1 MIYLDYAAATPV
13 HKVVLDEMKRF
24 YNIDFA
30 NSSSIHGAG
39 ERVKEAVERARV
51 RVAKVLGCKA
61 LEVVF
66 VPSGTMSINLALR
79 GCTKRGDH
87 IITSTIEHK
96 AVLNTCKYLQSQGR
110 RVSLVGVNSKGLV
123 RVKDVESTVNS
134 KTRLVSIMLVN
145 NEIGTV
151 QDCVKIGKLISR
163 INKGRVVSRR
173 ILFHID
179 ACQAPNYLKVDVEEL
194 GCDLLTLNGSKI
206 YGPKGS
212 GVLFV
217 REGVK
222 IEPILYGGE
231 QESGLVA
238 GTQNVSAIVGFS
250 KALEIAQ
257 KNCVKE
263 GIRISKL
270 RDYFIDELLKIKGT
284 VLNGDS
290 KKRVANNVNV
300 SFVGLEAQQI
310 VLYLSQ
316 YGIMT
321 SAGSACTS
329 NKIGISHVIEAL
341 GFGESRGFGAVRFTL
356 GAKTSKKDLVECV
369 KKIKVIV
376 KSLRSAF

>member
-1 MIYLDYAAATPV
+1 
-13 HKVVLDEMKRF
+13 
-24 YNIDFA
+24 
-30 NSSSIHGAG
+30 
-39 ERVKEAVERARV
+39 
-51 RVAKVLGCKA
+51 
-61 LEVVF
+61 
-66 VPSGTMSINLALR
+66 
-79 GCTKRGDH
+79 
-87 IITSTIEHK
+87 
-96 AVLNTCKYLQSQGR
+96 
-110 RVSLVGVNSKGLV
+110 
-123 RVKDVESTVNS
+123 
-134 KTRLVSIMLVN
+134 MLVN

-238 GTQNVSAIVGFS
+238 GTLNVGAIVGFS
-250 KALEIAQ
+250 KALELAF
-257 KNCVKE
+257 KGYVKE
-263 GIRISKL
+263 SVRVSKL
-270 RDYFIDELLKIKGT
+270 RDYFVSELLKIKAT
-284 VLNGDS
+284 ILNGDA
-290 KKRVANNVNV
+290 KRRVANNVNV

-316 YGIMT
+316 YGIMA
-321 SAGSACTS
+321 SAGSACS
-329 NKIGISHVIEAL
+329 ANKIGVSHVIEAM
-341 GFGESRGFGAVRFTL
+341 GVSSKRSMGAVRFTL
-356 GAKTSKKDLVECV
+356 GLGSSKNDLVEVV
-369 KKIKVIV
+369 KKVKVVV
-376 KSLRSAF
+376 KSLRAAF